1 VEDDW
6 SVIVEGLRSGDAQTV
21 RAFCRTYGGSLER
34 LAASHMASML
44 KQRVGA
50 EDVVQSVYR
59 TFLRRVG
66 ADELVLDDVG
76 ELWRLLC
83 AITLTKVREQARYHL
98 RKRRRL
104 DREQALDAPEDAGA
118 ATAPTPEEQGEFV
131 QLFEALIDG
140 LDDEEKQI
148 VMLKLDGCTNLEIAN
163 QVKSSERTIRRLM
176 VSLRGRLE
184 RLLRT

>member
-1 VEDDW
+1 MEDEW
-6 SVIVEGLRSGDAQTV
+6 PAIVEGLRSGDPQTV

-83 AITLTKVREQARYHL
+83 AITLTKVRETARYHL
-98 RKRRRL
+98 RQRRRI

-118 ATAPTPEEQGEFV
+118 ASAPSPEDQTDFV
-131 QLFEALIDG
+131 QLFEALLDG
-140 LDDEEKQI
+140 LDAEEKQI
-148 VMLKLDGCTNLEIAN
+148 VALKLDGFTNLEIAN

-176 VSLRGRLE
+176 ASLRGRLE
-184 RLLRT
+184 GLLRG